1 MSLKGFQ
8 ITEADAW
15 PVEMAGSRGT
25 LGGHKTLFKK
35 HQASNKQGVG
45 AGGGGGENPGRTLQ
59 VASSQKPCT
68 ICQTV
73 KPFSVG
79 HLPFQIIFKNCFY
92 KIL

>member
-45 AGGGGGENPGRTLQ
+45 AGGWGGESRPHFAGCELSKTMHYMSN
-59 VASSQKPCT
+59 
-68 ICQTV
+68 CQTFQRG
-73 KPFSVG
+73 PFALSNN
-79 HLPFQIIFKNCFY
+79 I
-92 KIL
+92 